1 MGLQVWMPM
10 IGNINNQGLS
20 NLSNLSGKYV
30 QGTCSTFGKCLN
42 VPNSSLISF
51 TADGL
56 VNAKKFSVCFWTL
69 ADKSTKTDWNQM
81 LQLGDKK
88 TDGSYGSNF
97 RFESCTTYPC
107 ACSFHNNEIYA
118 ITGGSRILG
127 SSNSTWYHVC
137 VTYNGTE
144 LKSYTNGNLIG
155 TDVGNGGYLTG
166 YVQIGSANYF
176 GLMND
181 LRIYDEVISQK
192 QIRSIYN
199 LQIIHYPL
207 NNIYEVGITN
217 KYFGDAAEG
226 ALNYDGNYITRTKL
240 SNERGYKYKLSYT
253 GTGKDMWKS
262 LEIGSHF
269 SFTAGRTYYYS
280 CKVRCHSKSH
290 TQLFLRAARCG
301 NDWVTTMVDT
311 LNADGQWHE
320 YTVSQTINANFNRG
334 DGIVTC
340 NPWVEFYTNDM
351 STSGMSYTFDVDIKD
366 IQVTEG
372 QKYSFIANE
381 MVTSSVSD
389 ISGYSNNA
397 SVGIGVQ
404 YSVSNTSLNIL
415 DDSVS
420 VNDTTLSVQ
429 NASVTDTTL
438 SLASN
443 NASVGIGVQSPR
455 YDACYYFSAK
465 SYLKFP
471 NPIYAKKTI
480 YGLTINMWV
489 RLDSG
494 CGGYATIL
502 CMPERVVTVTPN
514 VKYYIECTL
523 TWNGFTSTNSGGT
536 FDMWF
541 QGTQNDGWT
550 TGNPVADSLNN
561 IKRPRDVVLSKIT
574 GVYTY
579 KATFT
584 STSTSITKFGISMR
598 SDYSNGTA
606 WVTLSDILIVPEKYY
621 IDLLSSNSVKTKFHN
636 TYAIKGI
643 QELYRQNKQQQKR
656 IEYLELQLN
665 NK

>member
-1 MGLQVWMPM
+1 MGLQVWMSM

-20 NLSNLSGKYV
+20 NLSNLSGNYV

-42 VPNSSLISF
+42 VPNSSPISF
-51 TADGL
+51 MADGL

-69 ADKSTKTDWNQM
+69 ADNSTKADWNQM

-97 RFESCTTYPC
+97 RFESCTTYPR
-107 ACSFHNNEIYA
+107 ACSFHNNDIYA
-118 ITGGSRILG
+118 IAGGSRILG
-127 SSNSTWYHVC
+127 SSNGTWYHVC
-137 VTYNGTE
+137 VTYDGTE

-192 QIRSIYN
+192 QIRGIYN

-226 ALNYDGNYITRTKL
+226 DLGCSDYITRTKL
-240 SNERGYKYKLSYT
+240 ADERGYNYKLSYT
-253 GTGKDMWKS
+253 GTGKDMWNA
-262 LEIGSHF
+262 LTTGSHF
-269 SFTAGRTYYYS
+269 SFTAGKIYYYS
-280 CKVRCHSKSH
+280 CKIRCHSKSH
-290 TQLFLRAARCG
+290 TQLFLRAARCD
-301 NDWVTTMVDT
+301 NDWVTNMVDT

-320 YTVSQTINANFNRG
+320 YTVSQTINANFDRSG
-334 DGIVTC
+334 TTVTC
-340 NPWVEFYTNDM
+340 NPLVEFYTNDM
-351 STSGMSYTFDVDIKD
+351 STNGMSYTFDVDIKD

-397 SVGIGVQ
+397 SVDVGIGV
-404 YSVSNTSLNIL
+404 
-415 DDSVS
+415 
-420 VNDTTLSVQ
+420 
-429 NASVTDTTL
+429 
-438 SLASN
+438 
-443 NASVGIGVQSPR
+443 GVQSPR

-480 YGLTINMWV
+480 WGLTINMWV

-502 CMPERVVTVTPN
+502 SGLNNPTSNFPWICVNTEQSGLWSYIWSNTPQYGKGMPNQSLSLNTWYMITYVFNSGSVYWYLNGTRKGDITKYTTLNYINADMEYLALGNSYSGTQWNTNFCGWISDFRMFTTVLSADD
-514 VKYYIECTL
+514 VKALYQNSASI
-523 TWNGFTSTNSGGT
+523 TSTGQVMLAGE
-536 FDMWF
+536 
-541 QGTQNDGWT
+541 
-550 TGNPVADSLNN
+550 
-561 IKRPRDVVLSKIT
+561 VVES
-574 GVYTY
+574 
-579 KATFT
+579 
-584 STSTSITKFGISMR
+584 
-598 SDYSNGTA
+598 
-606 WVTLSDILIVPEKYY
+606 
-621 IDLLSSNSVKTKFHN
+621 
-636 TYAIKGI
+636 
-643 QELYRQNKQQQKR
+643 
-656 IEYLELQLN
+656 
-665 NK
+665 

>member
-81 LQLGDKK
+81 LKLGDKK

-97 RFESCTTYPC
+97 RFESCTTYPR
-107 ACSFHNNEIYA
+107 ACSFHNNDKNA
-118 ITGGSRILG
+118 ITAGSRILG

-137 VTYNGTE
+137 VTYDGTE

-269 SFTAGRTYYYS
+269 SFTAGRTHYYS

-290 TQLFLRAARCG
+290 TQLFLRAARCD
-301 NDWVTTMVDT
+301 NDWVTNMVDT

-320 YTVSQTINANFNRG
+320 YTVSQTINANFDRSG
-334 DGIVTC
+334 TTVTC

-351 STSGMSYTFDVDIKD
+351 STNGMSYTFDVDIKD

-381 MVTSSVSD
+381 MVTSSVLD

-397 SVGIGVQ
+397 SVDVGI
-404 YSVSNTSLNIL
+404 
-415 DDSVS
+415 
-420 VNDTTLSVQ
+420 
-429 NASVTDTTL
+429 
-438 SLASN
+438 
-443 NASVGIGVQSPR
+443 GIGVQSPR

-480 YGLTINMWV
+480 WGLTINMWV

-502 CMPERVVTVTPN
+502 SGLNNPPSNFPWICVNTEGSGLWSYIWSNAPQYGRGMSNELLSLNTWYMITYVFNSGSVYWYLNGTRKGDITKYTTLNYINADMEYLALGNSYSGTQWNTNFCGWISDFRMFTTVLSADD
-514 VKYYIECTL
+514 VKALYQNSASI
-523 TWNGFTSTNSGGT
+523 TSTGQVMLAGE
-536 FDMWF
+536 
-541 QGTQNDGWT
+541 
-550 TGNPVADSLNN
+550 
-561 IKRPRDVVLSKIT
+561 VVES
-574 GVYTY
+574 
-579 KATFT
+579 
-584 STSTSITKFGISMR
+584 
-598 SDYSNGTA
+598 
-606 WVTLSDILIVPEKYY
+606 
-621 IDLLSSNSVKTKFHN
+621 
-636 TYAIKGI
+636 
-643 QELYRQNKQQQKR
+643 
-656 IEYLELQLN
+656 
-665 NK
+665 

>member
-20 NLSNLSGKYV
+20 NLSNLSGNYV

-42 VPNSSLISF
+42 VPNSSPISF

-69 ADKSTKTDWNQM
+69 ADNSTKTDWNQM
-81 LQLGDKK
+81 LILGDKK

-97 RFESCTTYPC
+97 RFESCTTDPR
-107 ACSFHNNEIYA
+107 ACSFHNNYENA
-118 ITGGSRILG
+118 ITAGSRILG
-127 SSNSTWYHVC
+127 SSNGTWYHVC
-137 VTYNGTE
+137 VTYDGTE

-166 YVQIGSANYF
+166 FVQMGSANYF

-207 NNIYEVGITN
+207 NNVYEVGITN
-217 KYFGDAAEG
+217 KYSGDVAEG
-226 ALNYDGNYITRTKL
+226 ALGCNDYITRTKL
-240 SNERGYKYKLSYT
+240 ADERGYNYKLSYT
-253 GTGKDMWKS
+253 GTGKDMWNA
-262 LEIGSHF
+262 LTIGSHF
-269 SFTAGRTYYYS
+269 PFIAGRTYYYS
-280 CKVRCHSKSH
+280 CKVRCHSKSN
-290 TQLFLRAARCG
+290 TQLFLRAARCD
-301 NDWVTTMVDT
+301 NDWVTNMVDT
-311 LNADGQWHE
+311 LNADGEWHE
-320 YTVSQTINANFNRG
+320 YTVYQTINANFDRSG
-334 DGIVTC
+334 TTVTC

-372 QKYSFIANE
+372 QKYPFIANE

-397 SVGIGVQ
+397 SVGIGAQ

-420 VNDTTLSVQ
+420 VDDTTLSVQ

-443 NASVGIGVQSPR
+443 NASVGIGIGVQSPR

-489 RLDSG
+489 KLNSG

-502 CMPERVVTVTPN
+502 SGLNNPTSNFPWLAVNTEGSGLWGYIGSNAPQYGHGMSNELLSLNTWYMITYVFNGGSVYWYLNGVRKGDITKYTTLSYINADMEYLALGNSYTGTNWNTNFCGWISDFRMFTTVLSADD
-514 VKYYIECTL
+514 VKALYQNSASI
-523 TWNGFTSTNSGGT
+523 TSTGQVMLAGE
-536 FDMWF
+536 
-541 QGTQNDGWT
+541 
-550 TGNPVADSLNN
+550 
-561 IKRPRDVVLSKIT
+561 VVES
-574 GVYTY
+574 
-579 KATFT
+579 
-584 STSTSITKFGISMR
+584 
-598 SDYSNGTA
+598 
-606 WVTLSDILIVPEKYY
+606 
-621 IDLLSSNSVKTKFHN
+621 
-636 TYAIKGI
+636 
-643 QELYRQNKQQQKR
+643 
-656 IEYLELQLN
+656 
-665 NK
+665 

>member
-1 MGLQVWMPM
+1 MPM

-20 NLSNLSGKYV
+20 NLSNLSGNYV

-42 VPNSSLISF
+42 VPNSSPISF

-69 ADKSTKTDWNQM
+69 ADNSTKADWNQM

-97 RFESCTTYPC
+97 RFESCTTYPR

-226 ALNYDGNYITRTKL
+226 ALNYSSYITRTKL

-253 GTGKDMWKS
+253 GTGKDMYKC
-262 LEIGSHF
+262 LIIGSHF
-269 SFTAGRTYYYS
+269 SFTAGKKYYYS
-280 CKVRCHSKSH
+280 CKVRCNSKLH
-290 TQLFLRAARCG
+290 TQLFLRAARCD

-320 YTVSQTINANFNRG
+320 YTVSQTINASFDRSG
-334 DGIVTC
+334 TTVTC

-351 STSGMSYTFDVDIKD
+351 STNGMSYTFDVDIKD

-397 SVGIGVQ
+397 SVDVGI
-404 YSVSNTSLNIL
+404 
-415 DDSVS
+415 
-420 VNDTTLSVQ
+420 
-429 NASVTDTTL
+429 
-438 SLASN
+438 
-443 NASVGIGVQSPR
+443 GIGVQSPR

-480 YGLTINMWV
+480 WGLTINMWV

-502 CMPERVVTVTPN
+502 SGLNNPPSNFPWICVNTEGSGLWSYIWSNTPQYGKGMPNQSLSLNTWYMITYVFNSGSVYWYLNGTRKGDITKYTTLNYINADMEYLALGNSYSGTQWNTNFCGWISDFRMFTTVLSADD
-514 VKYYIECTL
+514 VKALYQNSASI
-523 TWNGFTSTNSGGT
+523 TSTGQVMLAGE
-536 FDMWF
+536 
-541 QGTQNDGWT
+541 
-550 TGNPVADSLNN
+550 
-561 IKRPRDVVLSKIT
+561 VVES
-574 GVYTY
+574 
-579 KATFT
+579 
-584 STSTSITKFGISMR
+584 
-598 SDYSNGTA
+598 
-606 WVTLSDILIVPEKYY
+606 
-621 IDLLSSNSVKTKFHN
+621 
-636 TYAIKGI
+636 
-643 QELYRQNKQQQKR
+643 
-656 IEYLELQLN
+656 
-665 NK
+665 

>member
-20 NLSNLSGKYV
+20 NLSNLSGNYV

-42 VPNSSLISF
+42 VPNSSPISF

-69 ADKSTKTDWNQM
+69 ADNSTKADWNQM

-88 TDGSYGSNF
+88 TDGSWGSNF
-97 RFESCTTYPC
+97 RFESCKTYPR
-107 ACSFHNNEIYA
+107 ACSFHNNEEYA

-137 VTYNGTE
+137 VTYDGTE

-207 NNIYEVGITN
+207 NNVYEVGITN
-217 KYFGDAAEG
+217 KYSGDAAEG
-226 ALNYDGNYITRTKL
+226 ALNYDNTYITRTKL
-240 SNERGYKYKLSYT
+240 SNERGYNYKLSYK
-253 GTGKDMWKS
+253 GIGKDLWNA
-262 LEIGSHF
+262 LTIGRHF
-269 SFTAGRTYYYS
+269 PFIAGRTYYYS

-290 TQLFLRAARCG
+290 TQLFLRAARCD
-301 NDWVTTMVDT
+301 NDWVTNMVDT
-311 LNADGQWHE
+311 LNADGEWHE
-320 YTVSQTINANFNRG
+320 YTVYQTINANFDRAG
-334 DGIVTC
+334 TTVTC

-372 QKYSFIANE
+372 QKYPFIANE

-397 SVGIGVQ
+397 SVDVGI
-404 YSVSNTSLNIL
+404 
-415 DDSVS
+415 
-420 VNDTTLSVQ
+420 
-429 NASVTDTTL
+429 
-438 SLASN
+438 
-443 NASVGIGVQSPR
+443 GIGVQSPR

-480 YGLTINMWV
+480 WGLTINMWV

-502 CMPERVVTVTPN
+502 SGLNNPPSNFPWICVNTEGSGLWSYIWSNTPQYGKGMPNQSLSLNTWYMITYVFNSGSVYWYLNGTRKGDITKYTTLNYINADMEYLALGNSYSGTQWNTNFCGWISDFRMFTTVLSADD
-514 VKYYIECTL
+514 VKALYQNSASI
-523 TWNGFTSTNSGGT
+523 TSTGQVMLAGE
-536 FDMWF
+536 
-541 QGTQNDGWT
+541 
-550 TGNPVADSLNN
+550 
-561 IKRPRDVVLSKIT
+561 VVES
-574 GVYTY
+574 
-579 KATFT
+579 
-584 STSTSITKFGISMR
+584 
-598 SDYSNGTA
+598 
-606 WVTLSDILIVPEKYY
+606 
-621 IDLLSSNSVKTKFHN
+621 
-636 TYAIKGI
+636 
-643 QELYRQNKQQQKR
+643 
-656 IEYLELQLN
+656 
-665 NK
+665 

>member
-20 NLSNLSGKYV
+20 NLSNLSGNYV

-42 VPNSSLISF
+42 VPNSSPISF
-51 TADGL
+51 TSDGL

-69 ADKSTKTDWNQM
+69 ADNSTKADWNQM
-81 LQLGDKK
+81 LKLGDKK
-88 TDGSYGSNF
+88 TDGSDGSYF
-97 RFESCTTYPC
+97 RFESCKTYPR
-107 ACSFHNNEIYA
+107 ACSFHNNDKNA
-118 ITGGSRILG
+118 ITAASRILG

-137 VTYNGTE
+137 VTYDGTE

-166 YVQIGSANYF
+166 YVQIGSANYY

-226 ALNYDGNYITRTKL
+226 ALDYDGNYITRTKL

-253 GTGKDMWKS
+253 GTGKDMYKS
-262 LEIGSHF
+262 LKIGSHF
-269 SFTAGRTYYYS
+269 SFNAGRTYYYS
-280 CKVRCHSKSH
+280 CKVRCHSKSN
-290 TQLFLRAARCG
+290 TRLFLRAARCD
-301 NDWVTTMVDT
+301 NDWVTNNVDT

-320 YTVSQTINANFNRG
+320 YTVSQTINANFDRSG
-334 DGIVTC
+334 TTVTC

-351 STSGMSYTFDVDIKD
+351 STNGMSYTFDVDIKD

-397 SVGIGVQ
+397 SVGIGVL
-404 YSVSNTSLNIL
+404 YSVSNTSLNML

-420 VNDTTLSVQ
+420 VNDTTLSVP

-443 NASVGIGVQSPR
+443 NASVGIGVLSPR

-494 CGGYATIL
+494 CGVYATIL
-502 CMPERVVTVTPN
+502 SGLNNPTSNFPWLAVNTESSGLWSYIGSNAPQYGRGMSNELLSLNTWYMITYVFNSGSVYWYLNGTRKGDITKYTTLNYINADMEYLALGNSYSGTQWNTNFCGWISDFRMFTTVLSADD
-514 VKYYIECTL
+514 VKALYQNSASI
-523 TWNGFTSTNSGGT
+523 TSTGQVMLAGE
-536 FDMWF
+536 
-541 QGTQNDGWT
+541 
-550 TGNPVADSLNN
+550 V
-561 IKRPRDVVLSKIT
+561 
-574 GVYTY
+574 
-579 KATFT
+579 
-584 STSTSITKFGISMR
+584 
-598 SDYSNGTA
+598 
-606 WVTLSDILIVPEKYY
+606 
-621 IDLLSSNSVKTKFHN
+621 
-636 TYAIKGI
+636 
-643 QELYRQNKQQQKR
+643 
-656 IEYLELQLN
+656 IES
-665 NK
+665 

>member
-20 NLSNLSGKYV
+20 NLSNLSGNYV

-42 VPNSSLISF
+42 VPNSSPISF

-69 ADKSTKTDWNQM
+69 ADNSTKADWNQM

-97 RFESCTTYPC
+97 RFESCTTYPR
-107 ACSFHNNEIYA
+107 ACSFHNNDIYA

-127 SSNSTWYHVC
+127 SSNGTWYHVC
-137 VTYNGTE
+137 VTYDGTE

-192 QIRSIYN
+192 QIRGIYN

-226 ALNYDGNYITRTKL
+226 DLGCSDYITRTKL
-240 SNERGYKYKLSYT
+240 ADERGYNYKLSYT
-253 GTGKDMWKS
+253 GTGKDMWNA
-262 LEIGSHF
+262 LTTGSHF
-269 SFTAGRTYYYS
+269 SFTAGKIYYYS
-280 CKVRCHSKSH
+280 CKIRCHSKSH
-290 TQLFLRAARCG
+290 TQLFLRAARCD
-301 NDWVTTMVDT
+301 NDWVTNMVDT

-320 YTVSQTINANFNRG
+320 YTVSQTINANFDRSG
-334 DGIVTC
+334 TTVTC
-340 NPWVEFYTNDM
+340 NPLVEFYTNDM
-351 STSGMSYTFDVDIKD
+351 STNGMSYTFDVDIKD

-389 ISGYSNNA
+389 ISGY
-397 SVGIGVQ
+397 
-404 YSVSNTSLNIL
+404 
-415 DDSVS
+415 
-420 VNDTTLSVQ
+420 
-429 NASVTDTTL
+429 
-438 SLASN
+438 SN

-502 CMPERVVTVTPN
+502 SGLNNPTSNFPWLAVNTEQSGLWSYIWSNTPQYGRGMSNELLSLNTWYMITYVFNGGSVYWYLNGTRKGDITKYTTLNYINADMEYLALGNSYSGTQWNTNFCGWISDFRMFTTVLSADD
-514 VKYYIECTL
+514 VKALYQNSASI
-523 TWNGFTSTNSGGT
+523 TSTGQVMLAGE
-536 FDMWF
+536 
-541 QGTQNDGWT
+541 
-550 TGNPVADSLNN
+550 
-561 IKRPRDVVLSKIT
+561 VVES
-574 GVYTY
+574 
-579 KATFT
+579 
-584 STSTSITKFGISMR
+584 
-598 SDYSNGTA
+598 
-606 WVTLSDILIVPEKYY
+606 
-621 IDLLSSNSVKTKFHN
+621 
-636 TYAIKGI
+636 
-643 QELYRQNKQQQKR
+643 
-656 IEYLELQLN
+656 
-665 NK
+665 

>member
-42 VPNSSLISF
+42 VPNSSPISF

-69 ADKSTKTDWNQM
+69 ADNSTKADWNQM

-97 RFESCTTYPC
+97 RFESCTTYPR
-107 ACSFHNNEIYA
+107 ACSFHNNDICA

-127 SSNSTWYHVC
+127 SSNGTWYHVC
-137 VTYNGTE
+137 VTYDGTE

-290 TQLFLRAARCG
+290 TQLFLRAARCD
-301 NDWVTTMVDT
+301 NDWVTNMVDT

-320 YTVSQTINANFNRG
+320 YTVSQTINANFDRSG
-334 DGIVTC
+334 TTVTC

-351 STSGMSYTFDVDIKD
+351 STNGMSYTFDVDIKD

-397 SVGIGVQ
+397 SVDVGI
-404 YSVSNTSLNIL
+404 
-415 DDSVS
+415 
-420 VNDTTLSVQ
+420 
-429 NASVTDTTL
+429 
-438 SLASN
+438 
-443 NASVGIGVQSPR
+443 GIGVQSPR

-480 YGLTINMWV
+480 WGLTINMWV

-502 CMPERVVTVTPN
+502 SGLNNPPSNFPWICVNTEGSGLWSYIWSNAPQYGRGMSNELLSLNTWYMITYVFNSGSVYWYLNGTRKGDITKYTTLNYINADMEYLALGNSYSGTQWNTNFCGWISDFRMFTTVLSADD
-514 VKYYIECTL
+514 VKALYQNSASI
-523 TWNGFTSTNSGGT
+523 TSTGQVMLAGE
-536 FDMWF
+536 
-541 QGTQNDGWT
+541 
-550 TGNPVADSLNN
+550 
-561 IKRPRDVVLSKIT
+561 VVES
-574 GVYTY
+574 
-579 KATFT
+579 
-584 STSTSITKFGISMR
+584 
-598 SDYSNGTA
+598 
-606 WVTLSDILIVPEKYY
+606 
-621 IDLLSSNSVKTKFHN
+621 
-636 TYAIKGI
+636 
-643 QELYRQNKQQQKR
+643 
-656 IEYLELQLN
+656 
-665 NK
+665 

>member
-20 NLSNLSGKYV
+20 NLSNLSGNYV

-42 VPNSSLISF
+42 VPNSSPISF

-69 ADKSTKTDWNQM
+69 ADNSTKADWNQM

-97 RFESCTTYPC
+97 RFESCTTYPR

-137 VTYNGTE
+137 VTYDGTE

-226 ALNYDGNYITRTKL
+226 ALGCSDYITRTKL
-240 SNERGYKYKLSYT
+240 ADERGYNYKLSYT
-253 GTGKDMWKS
+253 GTGKDMWNA
-262 LEIGSHF
+262 LTTGSHF
-269 SFTAGRTYYYS
+269 SFTAGKIYYYS
-280 CKVRCHSKSH
+280 CKIRCHSKSH
-290 TQLFLRAARCG
+290 TQLFLRAARCN
-301 NDWVTTMVDT
+301 NDWVTNMVDT

-320 YTVSQTINANFNRG
+320 YTVYQTINANFNRE
-334 DGIVTC
+334 DDIVTC

-397 SVGIGVQ
+397 SVDVGI
-404 YSVSNTSLNIL
+404 
-415 DDSVS
+415 
-420 VNDTTLSVQ
+420 
-429 NASVTDTTL
+429 
-438 SLASN
+438 
-443 NASVGIGVQSPR
+443 GIGVQSPR

-480 YGLTINMWV
+480 WGLTINMWV

-502 CMPERVVTVTPN
+502 SGLNNPPSNFPWICVNTEGSGLWSYIWSNTPQYGKGMPNQSLSLNTWYMITYVFNSGSVYWYLNGTRKGDITKYTTLNYINADMEYLALGNSYSGTQWNTNFCGWISDFRMFTTVLSADD
-514 VKYYIECTL
+514 VKALYQNSASI
-523 TWNGFTSTNSGGT
+523 TSTGQVMLAGE
-536 FDMWF
+536 
-541 QGTQNDGWT
+541 
-550 TGNPVADSLNN
+550 
-561 IKRPRDVVLSKIT
+561 VVES
-574 GVYTY
+574 
-579 KATFT
+579 
-584 STSTSITKFGISMR
+584 
-598 SDYSNGTA
+598 
-606 WVTLSDILIVPEKYY
+606 
-621 IDLLSSNSVKTKFHN
+621 
-636 TYAIKGI
+636 
-643 QELYRQNKQQQKR
+643 
-656 IEYLELQLN
+656 
-665 NK
+665 

>member
-20 NLSNLSGKYV
+20 NFSYFSGNYV

-42 VPNSSLISF
+42 VPNSSPISF

-97 RFESCTTYPC
+97 RFESCTTYPR
-107 ACSFHNNEIYA
+107 ACSFHNNDKNA
-118 ITGGSRILG
+118 ITAGSRILG

-137 VTYNGTE
+137 VTYDGTE

-301 NDWVTTMVDT
+301 TMVDT

-420 VNDTTLSVQ
+420 VDDTTLSVQ

-443 NASVGIGVQSPR
+443 NASVGVGVQSPR

-480 YGLTINMWV
+480 WGLTINMWV

-502 CMPERVVTVTPN
+502 SGLNNPTSNFPWICVNTEQSGLWSYIWSNTPQYGKGMPNQSLSLNTWYMITYVFNSGSVYWYLNGTRKGDITKYTTLNYINADMEYLALGNSYSGTQWNTNFCGWISDFRMFTTVLSADD
-514 VKYYIECTL
+514 VKALYQNSASI
-523 TWNGFTSTNSGGT
+523 TSTGQVMLAGE
-536 FDMWF
+536 
-541 QGTQNDGWT
+541 
-550 TGNPVADSLNN
+550 
-561 IKRPRDVVLSKIT
+561 VVES
-574 GVYTY
+574 
-579 KATFT
+579 
-584 STSTSITKFGISMR
+584 
-598 SDYSNGTA
+598 
-606 WVTLSDILIVPEKYY
+606 
-621 IDLLSSNSVKTKFHN
+621 
-636 TYAIKGI
+636 
-643 QELYRQNKQQQKR
+643 
-656 IEYLELQLN
+656 
-665 NK
+665 

>member
-20 NLSNLSGKYV
+20 NLSNLSGNYV

-42 VPNSSLISF
+42 VSNSSPISF
-51 TADGL
+51 IADGL

-69 ADKSTKTDWNQM
+69 ADNGTKANWNQM
-81 LQLGDKK
+81 LWLGDKK

-97 RFESCTTYPC
+97 RFESCSKTYTYPR
-107 ACSFHNNEIYA
+107 ACSFHNNDKNA
-118 ITGGSRILG
+118 ITAGSRILG
-127 SSNSTWYHVC
+127 SSYNTWYHIC
-137 VTYNGTE
+137 VTYDGTE

-217 KYFGDAAEG
+217 KYSGDAAEG
-226 ALNYDGNYITRTKL
+226 ALGCSDYITRTKL
-240 SNERGYKYKLSYT
+240 ADERGYNYKLSYT
-253 GTGKDMWKS
+253 GTGKDMYKS
-262 LEIGSHF
+262 LTIGSHF

-280 CKVRCHSKSH
+280 CKVRCNSKSN
-290 TQLFLRAARCG
+290 TQLFLRAARCN
-301 NDWVTTMVDT
+301 NDWVTNMVGT
-311 LNADGQWHE
+311 LNADGEWHE
-320 YTVSQTINANFNRG
+320 YTVYQTVNANFDRSG
-334 DGIVTC
+334 TTVTC
-340 NPWVEFYTNDM
+340 NPWVEFYTNNM
-351 STSGMSYTFDVDIKD
+351 SISGTSYTFDIDIKD

-372 QKYSFIANE
+372 QKYPFIANE

-420 VNDTTLSVQ
+420 VDDTTLSVQ

-443 NASVGIGVQSPR
+443 NASVGIGIGVQSPR

-480 YGLTINMWV
+480 WGLTINMWV
-489 RLDSG
+489 KLNSG

-502 CMPERVVTVTPN
+502 SGLNNPTSNFPWLAVNTESSGLWSYIWSNAPQYGKGIPNEFLSLNTWYMITYVFNSGSVYWYLNGTRKGDITKYTTLNYINADMEYLALGNSYSGTQWNTNFCGWISDFRMFTTVLSADD
-514 VKYYIECTL
+514 VKALYQNSASI
-523 TWNGFTSTNSGGT
+523 TSTGQV
-536 FDMWF
+536 ML
-541 QGTQNDGWT
+541 
-550 TGNPVADSLNN
+550 TGE
-561 IKRPRDVVLSKIT
+561 VVES
-574 GVYTY
+574 
-579 KATFT
+579 
-584 STSTSITKFGISMR
+584 
-598 SDYSNGTA
+598 
-606 WVTLSDILIVPEKYY
+606 
-621 IDLLSSNSVKTKFHN
+621 
-636 TYAIKGI
+636 
-643 QELYRQNKQQQKR
+643 
-656 IEYLELQLN
+656 
-665 NK
+665 